1 MGNRPSRTA
10 RSHPRTARLVTSADI
25 VGLELPALQK
35 YFDANV
41 AETAGKFE
49 ATQLTGG
56 KSNLTYRLDD
66 GTNRWVLR
74 RPPLGVLTPT
84 AHDVARE
91 YRVIR
96 ALAGS
101 AVPVAEPVICCEDAS
116 VIGVPFAVVCFVDG
130 TTLQDGDQASQ
141 LSSEEARLRST
152 ALVDSLAALH
162 SVDYAAVG
170 LENFGR
176 PAGYLG
182 RQVVTWRRQWDR
194 VTTRHFTDLDRLYNR
209 LEQAVPVESA
219 HAIVHGDYRLDN
231 VIFDADSP
239 GRIAAII
246 DWEMATLGDPLADLA
261 LLQVYWDPATAPV
274 LGVRHAPS
282 ANDGFL
288 SADEMAQRYQELTQ
302 RAVDDLSFYRAL
314 GYFKL
319 AVIAEGIH
327 QRFLSGHTVGS
338 GFDTVGSAVGVL
350 LDRGLNA

>member
-1 MGNRPSRTA
+1 VKSTD
-10 RSHPRTARLVTSADI
+10 VI
-25 VGLELPALQK
+25 GLDLPALQA
-35 YFDANV
+35 YFDAHV
-41 AETAGKFE
+41 PATAGRLE
-49 ATQLTGG
+49 ASQLTGG
-56 KSNLTYRLDD
+56 KSNLTYCLDD

-96 ALAGS
+96 ALGGS
-101 AVPVAEPVICCEDAS
+101 PVPVAEPVICCEDTS
-116 VIGVPFAVVCFVDG
+116 IIGVPFAVVSFVEG
-130 TTLQDGDQASQ
+130 TTLQDGDQAAQ
-141 LSSEEARLRST
+141 LSQDDARLHST
-152 ALVDSLAALH
+152 ALVESLAALH
-162 SVDYAAVG
+162 SVDYVAIG
-170 LENFGR
+170 LEDFGR

-182 RQVVTWRRQWDR
+182 RQVATWRRQWDR
-194 VTTRHFTDLDRLYNR
+194 VTTRQFTDLDRLCGR

-219 HAIVHGDYRLDN
+219 HVIVHGDYRLDN
-231 VIFDADSP
+231 VIFDAGSP
-239 GRIAAII
+239 GRIAAIV

-261 LLQVYWDPATAPV
+261 LLQIYWDPATAPV

-282 ANDGFL
+282 ANYGFL
-288 SADEMAQRYQELTQ
+288 SADQMAQHYQELTH

-338 GFDTVGSAVGVL
+338 GFDAVGSAVGVL
-350 LDRGLNA
+350 LDRGLNS